1 MPVTPLSGRPRGVSW
16 SPRYARQR
24 PLSMHI
30 RKYTTF
36 GSAGFDAAH
45 FIRPAKRGRVVEGA
59 RASSLRPSPATAIA
73 GEGDRPAGAVEG
85 AQDSTRRKR
94 YGDIQTFSLSS
105 LLLSRFFA
113 TRVFCD
119 DNEAPRP
126 APPPPRYARSP
137 SPATAGADI

>member
-59 RASSLRPSPATAIA
+59 RASTLRTSSATAIA

-85 AQDSTRRKR
+85 GPAGGGGGGGAGLNATQAIRRHPNIFAR
-94 YGDIQTFSLSS
+94 FLIIVS
-105 LLLSRFFA
+105 LL
-113 TRVFCD
+113 CD
-119 DNEAPRP
+119 E
-126 APPPPRYARSP
+126 SF
-137 SPATAGADI
+137 